1 MDTLRSPKTLQIIV
15 KKKENV
21 TEVLHKWSTLTI
33 ESKNPED
40 TIT

>member
-1 MDTLRSPKTLQIIV
+1 MDTLRSPKILQSIV
-15 KKKENV
+15 KKKYNV
-21 TEVLHKWSTLTI
+21 TEVLLKLSALTI